1 MKKRILQILL
11 VGIMLLALVVSSLA
25 SCNKDDGPNGT
36 PGTTEGAG
44 EDSTDDIKLSAPDN
58 GGSAGLEYKKAVR
71 IDLSEKEVTLVFT
84 NTERSTHNVTVQ
96 VVAEGTVLA
105 ESGMIAPGEKIS
117 KLAMKDGASIAE
129 GIYADSAK
137 LVVRY
142 YDPETNACSAVNS
155 EFNVT
160 VTVVA

>member
-25 SCNKDDGPNGT
+25 SCNKDDNGPNGT
-36 PGTTEGAG
+36 PDTTGGVA
-44 EDSTDDIKLSAPDN
+44 DTDDIKLSAPDN
-58 GGSAGLEYKKAVR
+58 GGAAGLEYKKAVR
-71 IDLSEKEVTLVFT
+71 IDLSEKEVKLVFT
-84 NTERSTHNVTVQ
+84 NTARSTHNVTVQ

-105 ESGMIAPGEKIS
+105 ESGSITPGEKIT

-129 GIYADSAK
+129 GIYADGAK
-137 LVVRY
+137 LVVKY

-160 VTVVA
+160 ITVVA

>member
-1 MKKRILQILL
+1 MKKRVLQILL

-25 SCNKDDGPNGT
+25 SCNKDDDVDDT
-36 PGTTEGAG
+36 PATGDPTA
-44 EDSTDDIKLSAPDN
+44 TDDIKLSAPDN
-58 GGSAGLEYKKAVR
+58 GGSAGLEYKRSVR
-71 IDLSEKEVTLVFT
+71 IELSEKEVKLVFT

-117 KLAMKDGASIAE
+117 KLTMKDGASIAE
-129 GIYADSAK
+129 GVYADDAK
-137 LVVRY
+137 LVVKY

-160 VTVVA
+160 ITVAA

>member
-25 SCNKDDGPNGT
+25 SCNKDDDVNDT
-36 PGTTEGAG
+36 PATGDPTV
-44 EDSTDDIKLSAPDN
+44 TDDIKLGAPDD
-58 GGSAGLEYKKAVR
+58 GGAAGLEYKKAVR

-96 VVAEGTVLA
+96 VVAEDTVLA
-105 ESGMIAPGEKIS
+105 ESGIIAPGEKIT

-137 LVVRY
+137 LVVKY

-160 VTVVA
+160 ITVVA

>member
-25 SCNKDDGPNGT
+25 SCNKDDDVDDT
-36 PGTTEGAG
+36 PATGDPTA
-44 EDSTDDIKLSAPDN
+44 TDDIKLGAPDD
-58 GGSAGLEYKKAVR
+58 GGSAGLEYKRSVR
-71 IDLSEKEVTLVFT
+71 IELSEKEVTLVFT

-117 KLAMKDGASIAE
+117 KLTMKDGASIAE
-129 GIYADSAK
+129 GVYADDAK
-137 LVVRY
+137 LVVKY

-160 VTVVA
+160 ITVVA